1 MHVLGMPEILDDLS
15 MLVKRV
21 TMHGHRETNTKGGGG
36 GLKER
41 FARGQILVQIL
52 SCVLLRLL
60 AISAVLL
67 KCAESI
73 LEHKSMC

>member
-1 MHVLGMPEILDDLS
+1 MHVLGMPGILDNLS

-21 TMHGHRETNTKGGGG
+21 TMHGLRETNTKGG

-41 FARGQILVQIL
+41 FARRQILVQIL
-52 SCVLLRLL
+52 SCGPVKI